1 MDQTNAVKRTGMI
14 GLGAMGLQFARHMQR
29 KGFDV
34 AGYDINADAV
44 RRAENDGIKHRGS
57 PAEVGK
63 FAEVVVVMVA
73 TDEQVES
80 VVEGSGLLDALA
92 PGSVICIASSV
103 APETCRRLAALA
115 AAKNIGVLDTP
126 VVLGQEAADNGTC
139 TVYVGGEERWF
150 LRARPVLQTFGR
162 DIMHLGDVGSGQIA
176 KMINNMLL
184 WATMVANFESLTL
197 AKQLG
202 MDIPKLAAA
211 LGHGSRRQLVAV
223 ALGQEH
229 RQMGREGYGYGA
241 GTGAGREGAD
251 AARRLGRSI
260 GQGDQPGED
269 EGAAVVALT
278 LRTLMEGRIILRLK
292 IRSCCGSA

>member
-1 MDQTNAVKRTGMI
+1 MDQTNTVKRTGMI
-14 GLGAMGLQFARHMQR
+14 GLGAMGLQFARHMLR

-44 RRAENDGIKHRGS
+44 RRAENDGIRHRTS
-57 PAEVGK
+57 PAEIGK

-80 VVEGSGLLDALA
+80 VVEGSGLIDALA

-139 TVYVGGEERWF
+139 TVYVGGEERW
-150 LRARPVLQTFGR
+150 LERARPVLQTFGR
-162 DIMHLGDVGSGQIA
+162 DVVHLGDVGSGQIA

-184 WATMVANFESLTL
+184 WAAMVANFEALTL

-202 MDIPKLAAA
+202 MDIPKLVTA
-211 LGHGSRRQLVAV
+211 LGHGSGANWSLSRWGKSTGKWAEKDMDTALELAQAAKVPVPLGGLVDQLVKGINQERMK
-223 ALGQEH
+223 ALL
-229 RQMGREGYGYGA
+229 A
-241 GTGAGREGAD
+241 
-251 AARRLGRSI
+251 
-260 GQGDQPGED
+260 
-269 EGAAVVALT
+269 
-278 LRTLMEGRIILRLK
+278 
-292 IRSCCGSA
+292 